1 MRIHF
6 VIIAI
11 AGLLIGGGICS
22 AAYIPDSTSTITSS
36 TDWVVVIHQSTIT
49 VLANNATGGPVPNAT
64 ISWSLNSTTW
74 GSVMPTSSTTD
85 GSGISTT
92 TFTAGIKPGAVNI
105 TATISFL
112 DNGTPYTL
120 QKTYTQKID
129 HDKAKVATYTYNV
142 TATVATEVPF
152 NISYTDKWGNPIDNR
167 NVADPHSVTL
177 SIDSTNH
184 QAAFD
189 LSGTYYQPST
199 PPVPLDANGN
209 VSVMILTDT
218 APSANNIFISPIGN
232 VGNGLET
239 IYGTLTGVPFSI
251 SQVVS
256 PDDPASEPADSQP
269 GHGFSIGYTLKDK
282 YNNVAQNK
290 LIRVQISGMSDQYLT
305 TNQWGYAGL
314 TLSPSSVAKIITVT
328 ATPVANASISVTKD
342 VQYYSTAPVSMVFS
356 ATPQVMPSLDAN
368 PNQTSVLIAKVT
380 DLNGNPVANETVYF
394 TLGTPVYDYTPAVTL
409 NPKLPTT
416 TAITDGNGNAIVT
429 FIPGSF
435 NTSKANVTTFDATD
449 TGTVTVTA
457 TWNTISQPID
467 LSWKNYPYL
476 KPNVTITPASVN
488 VGDTFDVT
496 ISLTGDGWNLTG
508 HPADIV
514 IVTDLAGGI
523 GGPELLAQTQPAEKA
538 LIGHA
543 TNDTYIS
550 LVTFG
555 NAPRTSGTPYAS
567 TDTIN
572 LWNQQVANKS
582 LKLFNPYGNVWDYNY
597 VDPAHWNHVLQDTD
611 YACFTPA
618 LGSGQNCNR
627 AVKGTGFYWQN
638 PYSDAMI
645 VQHLMNAGPGYPANR
660 NTLNTSIGA
669 FVAAGGTDYAAGING
684 AIKELNAKGNP
695 THNQTIIIMG
705 DGINMMA
712 PIANGAAPVSNQS
725 LESYWPSDWTPNPS
739 LSYFD
744 ESLIGQAA
752 AVDAANRAKAQ
763 NMTIYAIGFST
774 KDNNGIWRNNFTF
787 FKPLASSSSCF
798 YDESSDTTYSNL
810 TPIFLDILGKVQTT
824 AGVNTTM
831 DLDFTNINV
840 IYNNT
845 TQTKSGKDVLQYVY
859 VNGVSTKIVDQ
870 NNVVSYINQTN
881 EWNNNSSLVFNVGT
895 ISVGQTWSTMFRMKV
910 LSGGNIE
917 VIGNNS
923 LIKFNTGEFEQL
935 PTSHQSAGYNMTNA
949 VISSPIIQVTD
960 LHSTQNTTITDFV
973 PLVWN
978 VTYTGNE
985 TIEEDIYHSLDTVNW
1000 NQDYSTIVN
1009 GVNQTSSYN
1018 LDIRSWPAGTYYI
1031 KVVANAHDVQAPDSQ
1046 MISANIGNAQKAYI
1060 KLE

>member
-1 MRIHF
+1 MRSYLIF
-6 VIIAI
+6 ITIV
-11 AGLLIGGGICS
+11 GLLILGGIGS
-22 AAYIPDSTSTITSS
+22 AAYIPDDTSTITSS
-36 TDWVVVIHQSTIT
+36 GEWVVVAHPSTIT
-49 VLANNATGGPVPNAT
+49 VLVNNATGGPVNNAT
-64 ISWSLNSTTW
+64 VFLSLNSTTW
-74 GSVMPTSSTTD
+74 GTLSTVSATTN
-85 GSGISTT
+85 STGT
-92 TFTAGIKPGAVNI
+92 IASTFTAGTTSGAANI
-105 TATISFL
+105 TATIYYM
-112 DNGTPYTL
+112 DNGTPYTIY
-120 QKTYTQKID
+120 KTYTQKID
-129 HDKAKVATYTYNV
+129 HDVAYTAAYTYSV
-142 TATVATEVPF
+142 QATVSSETYF
-152 NISYTDKWGNPIDNR
+152 NVSYTDRYGNKIDNR
-167 NVADPHSVTL
+167 NTADPHYVTL
-177 SIDSTNH
+177 SIGSTNN
-184 QAAFD
+184 QARFD
-189 LSGTYYQPST
+189 LSGTYVQST
-199 PPVPLDANGN
+199 TELLDANGN
-209 VSVMILTDT
+209 FTVTVLTDT
-218 APSANNIFISPIGN
+218 APSANNIIINPIG
-232 VGNGLET
+232 GIGFQYKTIWGQPNG
-239 IYGTLTGVPFSI
+239 IPFSI
-251 SQVVS
+251 TAVVS
-256 PDDPASEPADSQP
+256 PDDPATLPADNEAD
-269 GHGFSIGYTLKDK
+269 HKFTLTWTLLDR
-282 YNNVAQNK
+282 YGNVAENQSIK
-290 LIRVQISGMSDQYLT
+290 VQITGKSDTYLTSNQWGKAVYNIGPTGLAQILTVTAMPVNNTSLST
-305 TNQWGYAGL
+305 TNQIEFY
-314 TLSPSSVAKIITVT
+314 
-328 ATPVANASISVTKD
+328 N
-342 VQYYSTAPVSMVFS
+342 TAPVSMVFS
-356 ATPQVMPSLDAN
+356 ATPQVMPSRDAN
-368 PNQTSVLIAKVT
+368 PSQISTLVAKVT
-380 DLNGNPVANETVYF
+380 DQNGNPVANETVTF
-394 TLGTPVYDYTPAVTL
+394 TMGTPSYDYIPAVTAG
-409 NPKLPTT
+409 PQLPTT
-416 TAITDGNGNAIVT
+416 SAVTDNNGNAIVT
-429 FIPGSF
+429 FIPGKF

-457 TWNTISQPID
+457 SWNSISQP
-467 LSWKNYPYL
+467 LALTWKNYPYL
-476 KPNVTITPASVN
+476 KPSVNITPSSVN

-538 LIGHA
+538 FVGHA

-555 NAPRTSGTPYAS
+555 NSPRTSGTPYAS

-597 VDPAHWNHVLQDTD
+597 VDPASWSYVLQDVNYT
-611 YACFTPA
+611 CFTPA

-627 AVKGTGFYWQN
+627 AVKGKGYYWSN

-645 VQHLMNAGPGYPANR
+645 VQHLMNAGPGYTANR

-669 FVAAGGTDYAAGING
+669 FKSAGGTDYAAGING

-725 LESYWPSDWTPNPS
+725 LESYWPSDWAPNPS

-763 NMTIYAIGFST
+763 NITIYSIGFST
-774 KDNNGIWRNNFTF
+774 KDNGGVWRNNFTF

-831 DLDFTNINV
+831 DLDFSNVNV

-845 TQTKSGKDVLQYVY
+845 TETKSGKDVLQYVY
-859 VNGVSTKIVDQ
+859 MNGVSTKIIDQ
-870 NNVVSYINQTN
+870 NGNVSYVNQTD

-895 ISVGQTWSTMFRMKV
+895 ISVGQTWSTTFRMKV

-917 VIGNNS
+917 VIGNKS
-923 LIKFNTGEFEQL
+923 VIKFNTGESEQL
-935 PTSHQSAGYNMTNA
+935 FSAYASSGYNNTNTGGSTPTIL
-949 VISSPIIQVTD
+949 VSD

-978 VTYTGNE
+978 VTYTGND
-985 TIEEDIYHSLDTVNW
+985 TIEQDIYHSTDNINW
-1000 NQDYSTIVN
+1000 NQDYSTIVS
-1009 GVNQTSSYN
+1009 GVNQTSGYN

-1031 KVVANAHDVQAPDSQ
+1031 RVVANAQDVQAPSSEQ
-1046 MISANIGNAQKAYI
+1046 ISAVVGDARKAYI